1 MVGLGQIQEGDR
13 HLRVVHDM
21 AHCKNGK
28 TCIDQRS
35 GMRPAHNR
43 FLLQKAAEVTLASV
57 RGDAEVRLQLI

>member
-1 MVGLGQIQEGDR
+1 MVGLGQIQEGDG

-43 FLLQKAAEVTLASV
+43 FLLQKAAEVTLASDMD
-57 RGDAEVRLQLI
+57 DAEVKLHSA